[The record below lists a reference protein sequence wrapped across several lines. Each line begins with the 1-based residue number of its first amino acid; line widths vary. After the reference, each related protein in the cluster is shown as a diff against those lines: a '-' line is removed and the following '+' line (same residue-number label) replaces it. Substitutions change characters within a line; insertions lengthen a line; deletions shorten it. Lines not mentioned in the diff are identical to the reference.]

1 MTDLNTIFNH
11 NRIDILET
19 IDAAIEA
26 GIIYNADFTEL
37 KEAANRKLEEG
48 YRAVVTKPYLE
59 GLHLR
64 GEEISPEM
72 SEALYYSGYPQIH
85 TLKARH
91 NAITKLEK
99 TEGDHWMVKTAREY
113 LELVRPVIE
122 KLVIIKGTVVKG
134 RKPST
139 TPRLTPE
146 RTLENTG
153 TCSVCGRN
161 VKLNSFGKI
170 VDHGYTIRY
179 GFQEGN
185 CFGVMYAPIEV
196 SSEGAEAYLRALTS
210 HKVAL
215 TESLPKAVEAATTTN
230 LDKIES
236 IRERRLVANAPHSI
250 ERDIRYITSDIVTF
264 TNRVNEWVATP
275 LPKA

>member
-1 MTDLNTIFNH
+1 MTDLNELFNH
-11 NRIDILET
+11 HRIDILET
-19 IDAAIEA
+19 IDVAIEA
-26 GIIYNADFTEL
+26 GIIYNADFKEL

-64 GEEISPEM
+64 NEEISPEM

-99 TEGDHWMVKTAREY
+99 TEGDHWMVKAAREY
-113 LELVRPVIE
+113 LELVRPVIV
-122 KLVIIKGTVVKG
+122 KLNIVKGLIVKG
-134 RKPST
+134 RKPSDK
-139 TPRLTPE
+139 PRLTPE

-161 VKLNSFGKI
+161 VKLSSTGKI

-185 CFGVMYAPIEV
+185 CFGVGWAPIEV
-196 SSEGAEAYLRALTS
+196 SSAGAEAYLKALS
-210 HKVAL
+210 AHKVSL
-215 TESLPKAVEAATTTN
+215 EESLPKAVEAADN
-230 LDKIES
+230 ADKIES
-236 IRERRLVANAPHSI
+236 IRERRLVLNAPHSI
-250 ERDIRYITSDIVTF
+250 QRDISH
-264 TNRVNEWVATP
+264 VNNDMEYFRNIIANWVAKP